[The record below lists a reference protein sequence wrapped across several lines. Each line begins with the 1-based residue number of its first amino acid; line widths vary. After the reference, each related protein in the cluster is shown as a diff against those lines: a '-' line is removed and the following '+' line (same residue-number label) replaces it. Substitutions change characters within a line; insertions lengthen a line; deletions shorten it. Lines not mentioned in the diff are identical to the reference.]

1 MSRHLNAI
9 ETEIV
14 QAGLAGFAV
23 PDVPPEIA
31 GQMRALW
38 EVAVATQLAG
48 VMRLRQEAERSREA
62 ADTARQEAELRIEM
76 LRTELA
82 DLRAQLAARD
92 EELVERRLE
101 SRALQERTRLLES
114 ASTELQSQ
122 LATRVDGTR
131 AYPATAPPALPS
143 CGTG

>member
-1 MSRHLNAI
+1 M
-9 ETEIV
+9 

-23 PDVPPEIA
+23 PDVPLEIA

-38 EVAVATQLAG
+38 EAAVATQLAG

-62 ADTARQEAELRIEM
+62 ADTARHEAELRIEM